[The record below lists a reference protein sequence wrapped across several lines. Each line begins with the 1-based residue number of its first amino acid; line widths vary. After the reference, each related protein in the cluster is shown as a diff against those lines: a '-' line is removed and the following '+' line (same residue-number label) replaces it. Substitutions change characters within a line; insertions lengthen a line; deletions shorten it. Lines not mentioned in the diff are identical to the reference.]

1 MEATPKPAG
10 LDSTFF
16 ASKKRKSGV
25 TMEQDA
31 MRRFGM
37 ALSKPDFTNEDQKY
51 PPWNDISR
59 KLYRV
64 NFFYFI

>member
-1 MEATPKPAG
+1 
-10 LDSTFF
+10 
-16 ASKKRKSGV
+16 
-25 TMEQDA
+25 MEQDA

-64 NFFYFI
+64 NFFYSKLSMLDM